1 MYTSKLTMKQT
12 QKAIKIVKDYFENKL
27 AKTFNLDRVSAPI
40 MVLSDKGINDDL
52 GIKGS
57 ALNFMIDSLGYKVEI
72 VQSLAKWKR
81 MALSRYGYN
90 LYEGLYTDMNAI
102 RPLDVTDQTH
112 SLYVDQWDW
121 ELIIKKEDRNIN
133 FLKEVVLKIVSGL
146 SETKTLINT
155 VYSNLQDEI
164 TKEVFFI
171 DSEGLYNM
179 YPNKS
184 MREREYEITKIHK
197 TVFITRI
204 GKVFQDGTRHDARAA
219 DYDDWQLNGDLLLWS
234 NVIGD
239 AIELSSMGIRVD
251 SKSLLSQME
260 YLGREDELFNE
271 YYQDVLNGKLPLTI
285 GGGIGQSRMCMI
297 LLEKYHIAEVQAS
310 IWNDKDEIFFKE
322 NKINK
327 L

>member
-171 DSEGLYNM
+171 DSEELYNM

-204 GKVFQDGTRHDARAA
+204 GKVFKDGTRHDARAA
-219 DYDDWQLNGDLLLWS
+219 DYDDWQLNGDLLIWS

-251 SKSLLSQME
+251 NKSLLSQME

>member
-1 MYTSKLTMKQT
+1 MYFSKLTMKQT

-40 MVLSDKGINDDL
+40 MVISDKGINDDL

-171 DSEGLYNM
+171 DSEELYNM

-204 GKVFQDGTRHDARAA
+204 GKVFKDGTRHDARAA
-219 DYDDWQLNGDLLLWS
+219 DYDDWQLNGDLLIWS

>member
-1 MYTSKLTMKQT
+1 MYISKLTMKQT

-40 MVLSDKGINDDL
+40 MVISDKGINDDL

-102 RPLDVTDQTH
+102 RPLDVTDKTH

-171 DSEGLYNM
+171 DSEELYNM

-204 GKVFQDGTRHDARAA
+204 GKVFKDGTRHDARAA
-219 DYDDWQLNGDLLLWS
+219 DYDDWQLNGDLLIWS

-251 SKSLLSQME
+251 NKSLLSQME

>member
-164 TKEVFFI
+164 SKEVFFI
-171 DSEGLYNM
+171 DSEELYNM

-204 GKVFQDGTRHDARAA
+204 GKVFKDGTRHDARAA
-219 DYDDWQLNGDLLLWS
+219 DYDDWQLNGDLLIWS

-251 SKSLLSQME
+251 NKSLLSQME

-271 YYQDVLNGKLPLTI
+271 YYQDVLNGKLPLSI